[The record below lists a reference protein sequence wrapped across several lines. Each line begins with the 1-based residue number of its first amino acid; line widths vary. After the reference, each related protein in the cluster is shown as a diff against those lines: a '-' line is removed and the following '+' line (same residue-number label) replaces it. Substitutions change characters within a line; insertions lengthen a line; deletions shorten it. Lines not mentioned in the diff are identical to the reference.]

1 MKKEAI
7 QLFEDKQVR
16 TVWDAEQEKWYL
28 SIVDV
33 IEILTGTDRPRKYWS
48 DLKAKLKN
56 EGSELSEK
64 IGQLKMAAEDGKM
77 RMTDVANT
85 EQLFRLIQSIPSPKA
100 EPFKLWLA
108 QVAAER
114 LDEMQ
119 DPELSID
126 RALEQYLKLGYSES
140 WINQRLKSIEIRKE
154 LTDEWRSRGLKE
166 GQQFATLTD
175 IITKAW
181 AGKTTKEYKV
191 FKGLKKENLR
201 DNMTNTELI
210 LNMLAE
216 ASTKDISVAVEPKD
230 FNESKKVAKQG
241 GNVAKVALKELESK
255 TGKKVVSPL
264 NAKVVLEN
272 KKLEVRNQKFKN
284 E

>member
-1 MKKEAI
+1 MSKQTEIKI
-7 QLFEDKQVR
+7 FDDKQVR
-16 TVWDAEQEKWYL
+16 TIWDSEQEKWFIA
-28 SIVDV
+28 IVDV
-33 IEILTGTDRPRKYWS
+33 IALLTESPNPQVYWRVMKKRLL
-48 DLKAKLKN
+48 DEGN
-56 EGSELSEK
+56 ETVTNCNG
-64 IGQLKMAAEDGKM
+64 LKMLAADGKM
-77 RMTDVANT
+77 RMTDVADT

-126 RALEQYLKLGYSES
+126 RALEQYLKLGYTEN

-154 LTDEWRSRGLKE
+154 LTDEWKSRGLKE

-216 ASTKDISVAVEPKD
+216 ASTKDISAAVEPKD
-230 FNESKKVAKQG
+230 FEESKNVAQQG
-241 GNVAKVALKELESK
+241 GNVARVALKELESK
-255 TGKKVVSPL
+255 TGKKVVSTS
-264 NAKVVLEN
+264 NAKGVLALEKA
-272 KKLEVRNQKFKN
+272 KKDE
-284 E
+284 